1 MADHFDNP
9 AGEDVERLDEP
20 ALRAAVR
27 LQDLSAPEGTCW
39 VQGRPY
45 LTMAGMLEIAARFER
60 EGNQEMADLIRQR
73 VEGRRKQA
81 YERLLARGLTGN
93 KAGLVVV
100 DQIGA
105 AVPDTDRDPMPGHVR
120 FALIIFMAVVGLV
133 ISAPVILRETIAFFS
148 RF

>member
-1 MADHFDNP
+1 MADHFDNLT
-9 AGEDVERLDEP
+9 GEDVERLDEP

-60 EGNQEMADLIRQR
+60 EGNQEMAALIRQR
-73 VEGRRKQA
+73 VEGRRNQA

-105 AVPDTDRDPMPGHVR
+105 AVPDTERDPMPGHVR

-133 ISAPVILRETIAFFS
+133 ISAPVILREAIAFFS

>member
-1 MADHFDNP
+1 MRDTFDNP

-45 LTMAGMLEIAARFER
+45 LTMAGMLEIATRFER
-60 EGNQEMADLIRQR
+60 EGNPEMAAVIRQR
-73 VEGRRKQA
+73 VEGRRNQA

-93 KAGLVVV
+93 KTGLVVV

-105 AVPDTDRDPMPGHVR
+105 AVPKRDPMPGLVR
-120 FALIIFMAVVGLV
+120 FALMIFVALVALV
-133 ISAPVILRETIAFFS
+133 ISSPVILREAIALFS